1 MNRRTILNALFGSAL
16 IAVLGACGASNNDP
30 AVAQEPIA
38 QAQESTQSQEVKGIW
53 ENVDASSFQ
62 EHMSDEGATI
72 IDVRTAEEIAQGMI
86 PGAVQIEF
94 ESSQMKDMLNEL
106 NKDEPM
112 LVYCAAGGR
121 SSKAANM
128 LLEQGF
134 TKVYNLDGG
143 IGSWNQNGF
152 ELNK

>member
-1 MNRRTILNALFGSAL
+1 MYKRTLLNALLGYAL
-16 IAVLGACGASNNDP
+16 IALLGACGSSNGDA
-30 AVAQEPIA
+30 AVVQEQAEESAQP
-38 QAQESTQSQEVKGIW
+38 QEVKGTW

-121 SSKAANM
+121 SGKTM
-128 LLEQGF
+128 ELMKDMGF

-143 IGSWNQNGF
+143 MGAWQAASMPV
-152 ELNK
+152 ETP